1 MSLSVNDFFTEY
13 QRRELKEV
21 VLTTWRGES
30 EGVIFLRALSRA
42 QVIRFRDVHARAFQ
56 KKHLHLVMADEED
69 GDDYENVITRT
80 ENYLL
85 KNSIADDTGKLI
97 LDDDEKLKKFNDMV
111 PPAVVNEILCHI
123 ENFNSLYGDFDGK
136 ESVED
141 SYKKK

>member
-13 QRRELKEV
+13 QRRELKEI

-30 EGVIFLRALSRA
+30 EGVLFLRALSRS
-42 QVIRFRDVHARAFQ
+42 QVIRFRDVHSRAFQ
-56 KKHLHLVMADEED
+56 KKALDLITEEHEND
-69 GDDYENVITRT
+69 GYENVITRT

-85 KNSIADDTGKLI
+85 KNSIADETGKLI
-97 LDDDEKLKKFNDMV
+97 LDDDEKLNKFNDMV

-123 ENFNSLYGDFDGK
+123 ENFNELYGDFDGK